1 MKQIDKKKLLEWLK
15 EGARWVGLFIFA
27 WFAGETLKQVN
38 LVPEKY
44 DLHVWVFTYSLPIR
58 AMFVLG
64 LTVVSR
70 FVDKLLHAKDIQ
82 TPLDLKWVK

>member
-15 EGARWVGLFIFA
+15 EGVRWVGLFIFA

-64 LTVVSR
+64 LTVATR

-82 TPLDLKWVK
+82 TPLDLKWIK

>member
-1 MKQIDKKKLLEWLK
+1 MKKSEKKSFVEWAK
-15 EGARWVGLFIFA
+15 EGARWAGLFILA

-58 AMFVLG
+58 AMFVLS
-64 LTVVSR
+64 LTVATR
-70 FVDKLLHAKDIQ
+70 FVDKLLHAKNIQ
-82 TPLDLKWVK
+82 TPLDLKWIK

>member
-1 MKQIDKKKLLEWLK
+1 MKQIDKKKLLEWIK

-27 WFAGETLKQVN
+27 WFTGETLKQVN

-82 TPLDLKWVK
+82 TPLDFKWVK